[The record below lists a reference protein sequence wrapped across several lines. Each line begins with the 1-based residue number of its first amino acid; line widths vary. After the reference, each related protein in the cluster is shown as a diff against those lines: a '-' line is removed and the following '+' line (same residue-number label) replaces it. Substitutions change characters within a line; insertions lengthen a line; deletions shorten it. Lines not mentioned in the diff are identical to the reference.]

1 MEQETTIGHLYHV
14 AAVSNQLAPK
24 KSMTGSL
31 ALVVRLMMARTKTQ
45 TDRAPPVSPLLEHSY
60 LDLHDG
66 VCQTI

>member
-14 AAVSNQLAPK
+14 AAVSNQLGPE
-24 KSMTGSL
+24 KSMTGGL
-31 ALVVRLMMARTKTQ
+31 ALVVRLMTAGKKTH
-45 TDRAPPVSPLLEHSY
+45 TDRAPPVLPLLEPFY